1 VRGNGGEPTTLF
13 FHVPTGMTCKAASL
27 GYDQVAPKIVE
38 PGVLSL
44 EVPAVREDTVPFA
57 LQFTGT
63 PGKPATRP
71 FAAGPVGEV
80 QCLTSEK

>member
-1 VRGNGGEPTTLF
+1 MKSNMPSKPTTPENAISRRHFLLS
-13 FHVPTGMTCKAASL
+13 ASL
-27 GYDQVAPKIVE
+27 GCDQVPPKIVE
-38 PGVLSL
+38 PGVLAL

-63 PGKPATRP
+63 PVKPAMRP

-80 QCLTSEK
+80 TP